1 MPKAWSKASAA
12 AMGNSQPRDGPAQ
25 RPRGRIRRNCD
36 WVTASNG
43 QTTRMSPAAERSSLQ
58 EDNPDSEMKFPAN
71 HHFKL
76 AKVEIKGPLTTRAFC
91 RKIAENAAIDTLTP
105 GVSKANFV
113 QPKTFGCTTGT
124 QFFSTNSAPN
134 YASDVG
140 DNHYTHIPGKV
151 VFIAVNLPNP
161 LITFF
166 PAPAVD

>member
-1 MPKAWSKASAA
+1 M
-12 AMGNSQPRDGPAQ
+12 
-25 RPRGRIRRNCD
+25 RRNCD
-36 WVTASNG
+36 CVTASNG

-91 RKIAENAAIDTLTP
+91 RKIAENAAVDTLTP

-113 QPKTFGCTTGT
+113 QPKTFGCITGM
-124 QFFSTNSAPN
+124 QFFLMNSVLN

-140 DNHYTHIPGKV
+140 DNHYTLTPEKL
-151 VFIAVNLPNP
+151 VFIAANLLTP
-161 LITFF
+161 LITFS
-166 PAPAVD
+166 PVPTGG